1 MDISTEFNVEK
12 LGDLSNFEG
21 SLAARV
27 YQSLKQAILSLDA
40 PPGVALRKPELC
52 ARFDVSRSP
61 VAEAIA
67 RLSAEGLV
75 EITPQSGSRVCYLSL
90 ADFHEAA
97 FMRKALE
104 QAAVERV
111 AETRSEAD
119 LGALAR
125 SMHRQKLL
133 AADGAREEFFHT
145 DEAFHELI
153 HAATGFARL
162 SAQTEIVGLHMTRAR
177 RLLLPGQRRV
187 EDTITE
193 HQAIFDAI
201 KAQDG
206 EAARKAMAVHLDEVT
221 RLIDAL
227 SESHPGLFKP

>member
-1 MDISTEFNVEK
+1 MAMSTEFDVKK
-12 LGDLSNFEG
+12 LADLSDFEG

-40 PPGVALRKPELC
+40 PPGVALRKPEMC
-52 ARFDVSRSP
+52 TRFEVSRSP

-75 EITPQSGSRVCYLSL
+75 EVTPQSGSRVCYLSL
-90 ADFHEAA
+90 SDFHEAA
-97 FMRKALE
+97 FMRSALE
-104 QAAVERV
+104 QAAAERV
-111 AETRSEAD
+111 AEVRSEAD

-133 AADGAREEFFHT
+133 AADGAREEFYLA

-153 HAATGFARL
+153 HAATGYARL

-177 RLLLPGQRRV
+177 RLLLPGQRRI

-206 EAARKAMAVHLDEVT
+206 AAARAAMALHLNQVT
-221 RLIDAL
+221 KLIDAL
-227 SESHPGLFKP
+227 SESQPGLFKP